1 MSELTIRNATIVSAA
16 RPAAGLEDVH
26 VAGNTI
32 HSITPAS
39 DAPVGDDELDA
50 SGCFLIP
57 GLIQCHVHFC
67 QTIFRGIA
75 DDMDVIEWLFR
86 RIWPLEQAHDH
97 TSLGASAELAVAE
110 LLLGG
115 TTCALS
121 METVRHTDAS
131 FEAAEALGIRA
142 FIGKAIMDQFE
153 PGTDMIGE
161 DSASAWAE
169 IERLID
175 RWHGAGDGR
184 LHYALSPRAPI
195 SATDETWRRCVEL
208 AEELDLVLHT
218 HVNENGGQAELVVG
232 TGRHR
237 DVAALHEVGALTPR
251 MVMAHAVWLDDHER
265 DLLREHHPNVCH
277 CPSANMKLA
286 SGRAPVPEYLADGVN
301 VALGADGAACNNR
314 LDAFTE
320 MRLAALVHKPAAG
333 PTAMPAAQVFEM
345 ATLGGARA
353 LGLGDRLGAVEVG
366 RLADLVLVE
375 RSPLHVYTTRHAD
388 PFSTLVYAST
398 ASDVRDVV
406 VDGRLVVRD
415 HELLSGDVVDIA
427 ERAERELDAL
437 LDRAQLVA

>member
-1 MSELTIRNATIVSAA
+1 MSRQTIRNATIVSSGRA
-16 RPAAGLEDVH
+16 PAGPEDVH
-26 VAGNTI
+26 VEGNTI
-32 HSITPAS
+32 HRIEPAS
-39 DAPVGDDELDA
+39 AEPVRADEIDAT
-50 SGCFLIP
+50 GCYLIP

-67 QTIFRGIA
+67 QTLFRGLA

-86 RIWPLEQAHDH
+86 RIWPFEQAHDH
-97 TSLGASAELAVAE
+97 DSLGAAAHLAVAE

-169 IERLID
+169 IDRLIE
-175 RWHGAGDGR
+175 RWHGAADGR
-184 LHYALSPRAPI
+184 LSYALSPRAPI

-208 AEELDLVLHT
+208 ADRLDLVLHT

-265 DLLREHHPNVCH
+265 ELLRTHRANVCH
-277 CPSANMKLA
+277 CPSTNLKLA
-286 SGRAPVPEYLADGVN
+286 SGRAPVPGYLADGVN
-301 VALGADGAACNNR
+301 VALGADGAPANNR

-320 MRLAALVHKPAAG
+320 MRMAALVHKPAEG
-333 PTAMPAAQVFEM
+333 PTTMSAAQVFDM

-353 LGLGDRLGAVEVG
+353 LGMGDRLGAIEVG
-366 RLADLVLVE
+366 RLADLVVVG
-375 RSPLHVYTTRHAD
+375 RSGLHTTPARHAD
-388 PFSTLVYAST
+388 PYSTLVYAST
-398 ASDVRDVV
+398 AADVRDVV
-406 VDGRLVVRD
+406 VDGRVVVRD
-415 HELLSGDVVDIA
+415 RTLLTGDVTRIA
-427 ERAERELDAL
+427 AMAEQQLDAL
-437 LDRAQLVA
+437 LARVELAP